1 MSSVIISDCLQSV
14 HIQAQICLLPS
25 EQKQKVK
32 PRYYRHHSPMR
43 CAFFLKQGERART
56 VRTAANT
63 ETTRCYIC
71 IWCYISLPV
80 LPICSLPANK
90 MDVIISNK
98 TWLITEMC
106 PAQKVIQSDSYR
118 IRRKCTLWS
127 YKSFP
132 LGNMYVQCWKKLIK
146 TEVLSRN

>member
-1 MSSVIISDCLQSV
+1 MSSVNISDCLQSV
-14 HIQAQICLLPS
+14 SVRVQIPLFPS

-32 PRYYRHHSPMR
+32 PRLPLTSSSTNEA
-43 CAFFLKQGERART
+43 CVLLKQRERART

-71 IWCYISLPV
+71 IWCDISLPM

-98 TWLITEMC
+98 DL
-106 PAQKVIQSDSYR
+106 VNHRY
-118 IRRKCTLWS
+118 
-127 YKSFP
+127 
-132 LGNMYVQCWKKLIK
+132 
-146 TEVLSRN
+146 VLSSVSDLIRFIQYFQGNVPCGVEKKKISFVR